1 MSKFEGTPGPW
12 AVDED
17 GTVHTL
23 AAMSGDIVC
32 NSPGEMGFE
41 YSARFWPENA
51 RLIAEAGTV
60 LHETGLTPRQ
70 LADQRTALLEAAK
83 LIIDGIDLG
92 GNCDEA
98 YDQLRDAIALAQ
110 GDAA

>member
-1 MSKFEGTPGPW
+1 MSKELEVAAWCAPWDANNRTAFAWPGTDRGE
-12 AVDED
+12 A
-17 GTVHTL
+17 HL
-23 AAMSGDIVC
+23 A
-32 NSPGEMGFE
+32 PL
-41 YSARFWPENA
+41 YSQKVV
-51 RLIAEAGTV
+51 G
-60 LHETGLTPRQ
+60 Q
-70 LADQRTALLEAAK
+70 LVEQRAALLEAAK